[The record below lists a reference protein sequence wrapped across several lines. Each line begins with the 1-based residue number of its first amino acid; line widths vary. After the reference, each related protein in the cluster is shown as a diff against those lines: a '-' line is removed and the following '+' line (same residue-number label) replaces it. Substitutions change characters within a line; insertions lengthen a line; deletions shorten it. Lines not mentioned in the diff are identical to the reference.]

1 MADPGFA
8 VATVCVVAVL
18 GVTIGEA
25 IILLGVF
32 ALLIDRVLEVM
43 GKSRS
48 SRVLRAENQ
57 DLIRRLSQVEAAE
70 IRCQA
75 QVQALERRVVD
86 LETSLETL
94 DTLRRRQT

>member
-1 MADPGFA
+1 MIA
-8 VATVCVVAVL
+8 VF

-25 IILLGVF
+25 VILLGVF
-32 ALLIDRVLEVM
+32 ALLVDRVMEML

-48 SRVLRAENQ
+48 ARTLRLENADLTRRVA
-57 DLIRRLSQVEAAE
+57 QVEAAE

-75 QVQALERRVVD
+75 QVQTLERRVSD
-86 LETSLETL
+86 LETALETL